1 MCSSDLW
8 MTEALW
14 QVFTFDQLCVYPRY
28 TLGDKLDAS
37 KGSTVFPIGFDVI
50 DAPTIKI
57 LLNNRGDI
65 PHPQEG
71 PAYQQILWGFP
82 RGEFTA
88 SPDADGEFFSGPGR
102 ADQFLTDQ
110 LFVSI
115 HNRRTW
121 SVYGYSPVEQAIPA
135 ATEYLERQRWRRS
148 EYQDGATP
156 KTWMRTNST
165 ELDEIGRA
173 HV

>member
-1 MCSSDLW
+1 MLFRS
-8 MTEALW
+8 
-14 QVFTFDQLCVYPRY
+14 FTFDQLCVYPRY

-37 KGSTVFPIGFDVI
+37 KGKSVFPVGFDVI

-82 RGEFTA
+82 RGEFSA
-88 SPDADGEFFSGPGR
+88 SVDSDGDFYSGAGR
-102 ADQFLTDQ
+102 AGQFLTDQ
-110 LFVSI
+110 LYVSVK
-115 HNRRTW
+115 NRRTW
-121 SVYGYSPVEQAIPA
+121 TVYGYSPVEQAIPA
-135 ATEYLERQRWRRS
+135 ATLYLNRQRWMNS
-148 EYQDGATP
+148 EYQEGAAP
-156 KTWMRTNST
+156 KTWMKSNSM
-165 ELDEIGRA
+165 EYDPVRLAEIGRA